1 MHFLLFLSCGF
12 EGLRGKKG
20 GAITVGTCNI
30 VVISKVHETLKF
42 LLQFTFLPGLR
53 GYSLTSLFSGNH
65 QLSCLQHNKF

>member
-1 MHFLLFLSCGF
+1 M
-12 EGLRGKKG
+12 
-20 GAITVGTCNI
+20 GTCNI